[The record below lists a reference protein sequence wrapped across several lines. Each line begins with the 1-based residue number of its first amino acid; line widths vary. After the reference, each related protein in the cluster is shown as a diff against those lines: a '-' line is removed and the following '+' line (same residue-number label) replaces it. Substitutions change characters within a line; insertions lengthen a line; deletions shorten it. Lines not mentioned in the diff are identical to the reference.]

1 MKDIAGPLGC
11 ASEVRENMGNVVLVA
26 GGVGTAPVFPI
37 ARKIHELPGNHVI
50 TIFGARMKELIFWEE
65 KMKSVSDEAYVTTD
79 DGSYGIKGF
88 GTTVLKDL
96 IEKAGYV

>member
-1 MKDIAGPLGC
+1 MKD
-11 ASEVRENMGNVVLVA
+11 
-26 GGVGTAPVFPI
+26 
-37 ARKIHELPGNHVI
+37 
-50 TIFGARMKELIFWEE
+50 
-65 KMKSVSDEAYVTTD
+65 VSDEAYVTTD